1 MDLSVFSSSLNAS
14 QLEAVTYCDGPS
26 LVIAGA
32 GSGKTRVLTY
42 KIAYLLQNGYE
53 PWSILA
59 LTFTNKAAR
68 EMNERIAMICAEQNA
83 NDLWS
88 GTFHSLFA
96 RLLRME
102 HEYIDYPA
110 DFSIYDSGDSKS
122 LIKTII
128 KEFGLDD
135 KKYKPNLIANRISEA
150 KNHLILPGQ
159 YANDASIQRR
169 DYTEGIE
176 QTHKIY
182 TVYQQRLKAAA
193 AMDFDDLLLNTF
205 LLLRDNEEVRE
216 RYKQRFSYILVD
228 EYQDTNMAQHRILSL
243 LTNKESRICVVG
255 DDAQSIYGFRGADIS
270 NILNFQQQYPTARL
284 IKLECN
290 YRSTQCIVE
299 AANSIIKNN
308 RNQIPKKVYA
318 SGEFGEKILVFDSQT
333 DKEEAQKVAR
343 HIIKLKQQK
352 GTDYNDIAL
361 LYRTN
366 AQSRSFEETFQSYN
380 IPYRIY
386 GGLSF
391 YQRKEIK
398 DVLAYLRLVVNT
410 DDEEAFKRIV
420 NYPARGIGNTTLQKL
435 HIAAING
442 NTSLWEVACN
452 PEVFGIKLAPAAR
465 KKLATFCEMILT
477 FREKSEK
484 STASTITRE
493 IITKSGIAADIS
505 AEKSAESISRQENID
520 EFLGSIQS
528 YEKDIYESESRKYV
542 SLAEFLATVSLLTDT
557 EDNNDNQPK
566 VTLMTIHSAKGL
578 EYDAVFITGLEE
590 DLFPNAN
597 ARVYPKELEE
607 ERRLFYVAVTRAK
620 RFCYLSYAHSRYRYG
635 QFQFCDPSPFI
646 DEIDEQYLQRTDRP
660 RQISA
665 SNSTQRESLSS
676 RRDSFVQ
683 KNSYGGF
690 DKARHFDDFF
700 GSPNEDDFRSD
711 MQGKRESNNYDNS
724 YNDYNRYRKEPYFPK
739 SVAPVPPPLGF
750 KRVNRC
756 SANTTNANSSI
767 KTDQLKPGIRI
778 KHERFGSGT
787 LIGTEGTGENAKIR
801 VEFDDAGIKNL
812 LVKFARFTILG

>member
-14 QLEAVTYCDGPS
+14 QLDAVTYCKGPS
-26 LVIAGA
+26 LIIAGA

-42 KIAYLLQNGYE
+42 KIAYLLQNGFE

-68 EMNERIAMICAEQNA
+68 EMNERIAMICSDLNTSG
-83 NDLWS
+83 LWS

-102 HEYIDYPA
+102 HEYIDFPA
-110 DFSIYDSGDSKS
+110 DFSIYDSSDSKS

-135 KKYKPNLIANRISEA
+135 KKYKANHIANRISEA
-150 KNHLILPGQ
+150 KNHLILPDQ

-169 DYTEGIE
+169 DYTEGLE

-182 TVYQQRLKAAA
+182 ATYQQRLKAAA

-205 LLLRDNEEVRE
+205 LLLRDNNEIQE
-216 RYKQRFSYILVD
+216 RYKQRFQYILVD
-228 EYQDTNMAQHRILSL
+228 EYQDTNMAQHRILTL
-243 LTNKESRICVVG
+243 LTNADSRICVVG

-318 SGEFGEKILVFDSQT
+318 SGDPGEKIQVFDSQT
-333 DKEEAQKVAR
+333 DKDEAQKVAR

-352 GTDYNDIAL
+352 NVDYSNIAL

-366 AQSRSFEETFQSYN
+366 AQSRSFEEIFQSYN

-435 HIAAING
+435 QIAAINN
-442 NTSLWEVACN
+442 NTSLWEVTCN
-452 PEVFGIKLAPAAR
+452 PETFGINIAPAAR
-465 KKLATFCEMILT
+465 KKLAAFCQMILT

-484 STASTITRE
+484 CTASAITRE
-493 IITKSGIAADIS
+493 IITLSGIAADIT
-505 AEKSAESISRQENID
+505 AENSAESISRQENID
-520 EFLGSIQS
+520 EFLGSIQA
-528 YEKDIYESESRKYV
+528 YEKEISDSESRKFV
-542 SLAEFLATVSLLTDT
+542 SLSEFLATVSLLTDT
-557 EDNNDNQPK
+557 EEKNDDQSR

-597 ARVYPKELEE
+597 ARVYPKEMEE

-620 RFCYLSYAHSRYRYG
+620 RYCYLSYAHSRYRYG

-646 DEIDEQYLQRTDRP
+646 DEIDGQYLQRNDSSQLLTSP
-660 RQISA
+660 
-665 SNSTQRESLSS
+665 SNKRE
-676 RRDSFVQ
+676 SFVQ
-683 KNSYGGF
+683 KNNYGGF
-690 DKARHFDDFF
+690 DKARNFDDFF
-700 GSPNEDDFRSD
+700 GSPNEDDFRSA
-711 MQGKRESNNYDNS
+711 MQNRKDSSSYGNS
-724 YNDYNRYRKEPYFPK
+724 YNDYSRYRKEPYIPK
-739 SVAPVPPPLGF
+739 SVAPIPPPLGF

-756 SANTTNANSSI
+756 SSNSTKANPSISS
-767 KTDQLKPGIRI
+767 DQLKPGVRI

-787 LIGTEGTGENAKIR
+787 LIGTEGTGDNAKIR

-812 LVKFARFTILG
+812 LVKFARFTIIS